1 LFAPKGTPALVIKRL
16 NDALRAAVADADLR
30 RQMEAVGVD
39 LPGPDQLAPR
49 TVSDLIAIGLERDV
63 PALRA
68 RGEYLD

>member
-1 LFAPKGTPALVIKRL
+1 
-16 NDALRAAVADADLR
+16 
-30 RQMEAVGVD
+30 VGVD

>member
-1 LFAPKGTPALVIKRL
+1 
-16 NDALRAAVADADLR
+16 
-30 RQMEAVGVD
+30 MEAVGVN
-39 LPGPDQLAPR
+39 LPAPDQLAPG